1 MLRHTADIAMN
12 TITPRIGI
20 YFALLQLFFTLSW
33 TVYVIFLPRLAAE
46 AGIPKSWIL
55 WILVTDQL
63 VFVIADWLMGA
74 RSDRMSRIVGKLG
87 TRLALITL
95 FSALAFLLLPFVAPL
110 ASPLL
115 FLALTFLWTVTSS
128 ALRAP
133 PLMLIGKYAGAGAQP
148 AIAGLWLFGFG
159 IAGAIAPYL
168 TGVLRDADA
177 RLPFA
182 LASIAVAVTAWALTW
197 AERHLAA
204 AAPAA
209 ETPAH
214 KPLPIAAFLAVVALT
229 ALGFQ
234 VHFSLSTAPQYLRFV
249 QPADLGQLMP
259 VFWVGFNLAMLPLT
273 WLIRRHGDFKVL
285 AAGAAVGALAVAY
298 ATQAGSLGLLIA
310 AQLAAGAAWAAV
322 MFGAFGAALLL
333 GRTGREGFAS
343 GGMFS
348 MFAFAAMLRILMIA
362 TQLNQDAGFQQM
374 LVWLPAACWG
384 AAALL
389 LVIVLN
395 RNRPAAA

>member
-1 MLRHTADIAMN
+1 MN

-33 TVYVIFLPRLAAE
+33 TVYIIFLPRLAAE

-55 WILVTDQL
+55 WILIVDQL

-74 RSDRMSRIVGKLG
+74 KADQMSRIVGKLG
-87 TRLALITL
+87 PRLALITL
-95 FSALAFLLLPFVAPL
+95 FSALAFLLLPFIAPL

-133 PLMLIGKYAGAGAQP
+133 PLMLIGKYAGAAAQP
-148 AIAGLWLFGFG
+148 AITGLWLFGFG

-182 LASIAVAVTAWALTW
+182 LASIAVAVTAWALAW

-204 AAPAA
+204 VPPATEA
-209 ETPAH
+209 PAH
-214 KPLPIAAFLAVVALT
+214 KPLPIAAFLAIVALT

-259 VFWVGFNLAMLPLT
+259 VFWVGFNLAMLPIT
-273 WLIRRHGDFKVL
+273 YFIRRHGDFKVL
-285 AAGAAVGALAVAY
+285 AAGAAVGALAVGY

-322 MFGAFGAALLL
+322 MFGAFGAAILL
-333 GRTGREGFAS
+333 GRSGREGYAT

-348 MFAFAAMLRILMIA
+348 MFAFAAMLRILVIA
-362 TQLNQDAGFQQM
+362 TQLNQDAGLQQM
-374 LVWLPAACWG
+374 LAWLPTACWG

-389 LVIVLN
+389 LVLLLS
-395 RNRPAAA
+395 RSRPAAT

>member
-1 MLRHTADIAMN
+1 MN
-12 TITPRIGI
+12 PITRRVGI
-20 YFALLQLFFTLSW
+20 YFALLQLIFTLAW
-33 TVYVIFLPRLAAE
+33 TVYIIFLPQLAAE
-46 AGIPKSWIL
+46 AGIAKSWIL
-55 WILVTDQL
+55 WILVADQL

-74 RSDRMSRIVGKLG
+74 RADRMSRIVGRLG
-87 TRLALITL
+87 PRLALITL
-95 FSALAFLLLPFVAPL
+95 FSALAFLLLPLIAPL

-115 FLALTFLWTVTSS
+115 FLTLTFLWTVTSS

-148 AIAGLWLFGFG
+148 FIAGLWLFGFG
-159 IAGAIAPYL
+159 IAGAVAPYL

-182 LASIAVAVTAWALTW
+182 LASIAVAVTAWALAW

-204 AAPAA
+204 AAPLTA

-214 KPLPIAAFLAVVALT
+214 KPLSIAAFLAVVALT

-234 VHFSLSTAPQYLRFV
+234 VHFSLSSAPQYLRFV
-249 QPADLGQLMP
+249 QPAELGQLMP

-273 WLIRRHGDFKVL
+273 VLIRRHGDFKVL
-285 AAGAAVGALAVAY
+285 AAGAATGALALGY
-298 ATQAGSLGLLIA
+298 ATQAGSLVLLIA

-322 MFGAFGAALLL
+322 MFGAFGAAILL
-333 GRTGREGFAS
+333 GRSGREGFAT

-362 TQLNQDAGFQQM
+362 TQLNQDAGLQQM
-374 LVWLPAACWG
+374 LAWLPAACWA

-389 LVIVLN
+389 LMVLLN
-395 RNRPAAA
+395 RGRPAAA

>member
-1 MLRHTADIAMN
+1 MSPISR
-12 TITPRIGI
+12 PVGRRVGI
-20 YFALLQLFFTLSW
+20 YFALLQLFFTLAW

-55 WILVTDQL
+55 WILIADQL
-63 VFVIADWLMGA
+63 IFMIADWLMGA
-74 RSDRMSRIVGKLG
+74 KADRMSRIVGRLG
-87 TRLALITL
+87 PRLALITL

-148 AIAGLWLFGFG
+148 VIAGLWLFGFG

-168 TGVLRDADA
+168 TGVLRDTDA

-182 LASIAVAVTAWALTW
+182 LASIAVAVAAWALAW
-197 AERHLAA
+197 AERHLAVA
-204 AAPAA
+204 AAPPA
-209 ETPAH
+209 ETPLH
-214 KPLPIAAFLAVVALT
+214 KPLPMVAFLAVVALA

-234 VHFSLSTAPQYLRFV
+234 VHFSLSSAPQYLRFV
-249 QPADLGQLMP
+249 QPAELGQLMP

-285 AAGAAVGALAVAY
+285 AMGAAVGAAAVLY
-298 ATQAGSLGLLIA
+298 ATQAGTLGLLIA

-322 MFGAFGAALLL
+322 MFGAFGAAILL
-333 GRTGREGFAS
+333 GHTGHEGYAT

-362 TQLNQDAGFQQM
+362 TQLHQDVSLQQT
-374 LVWLPAACWG
+374 LAYLPAACWG

-389 LVIVLN
+389 LVVLL
-395 RNRPAAA
+395 RTSRGRRPATT

>member
-1 MLRHTADIAMN
+1 MN
-12 TITPRIGI
+12 PITRRVGI
-20 YFALLQLFFTLSW
+20 HFALLQLFFTLSW
-33 TVYVIFLPRLAAE
+33 TVYIIFLPRLAAE

-55 WILVTDQL
+55 WILVADQL

-74 RSDRMSRIVGKLG
+74 KADRMSRIVGQLG
-87 TRLALITL
+87 PRLALITL

-133 PLMLIGKYAGAGAQP
+133 PLMLIGKYAGAEAQP

-159 IAGAIAPYL
+159 VAGAIAPYL

-182 LASIAVAVTAWALTW
+182 LASVAVALTAWALAW

-204 AAPAA
+204 QASPAIQ
-209 ETPAH
+209 TPARR
-214 KPLPIAAFLAVVALT
+214 PLPIAAFLAIVALT

-234 VHFSLSTAPQYLRFV
+234 VHFSLSSAPQYLRFA
-249 QPADLGQLMP
+249 QPAELGQLMP

-273 WLIRRHGDFKVL
+273 YLIRRHGDFKVL
-285 AAGAAVGALAVAY
+285 AAGAGVGAIAVAY
-298 ATQAGSLGLLIA
+298 AAQAGSLGLLIT

-322 MFGAFGAALLL
+322 MFGAFGAAVLL
-333 GRTGREGFAS
+333 GRSGHEGFAT

-362 TQLNQDAGFQQM
+362 TQLNQDAGLQQM
-374 LVWLPAACWG
+374 LAWLPAACWG
-384 AAALL
+384 VAALL
-389 LVIVLN
+389 LVMLLN
-395 RNRPAAA
+395 RSRSAAA

>member
-1 MLRHTADIAMN
+1 MN
-12 TITPRIGI
+12 PITPRVGL

-33 TVYVIFLPRLAAE
+33 TVYIIFLPRLAAE

-55 WILVTDQL
+55 WILIADQL
-63 VFVIADWLMGA
+63 VFMIADWLMGA
-74 RSDRMSRIVGKLG
+74 KADRMSRSVGQLG
-87 TRLALITL
+87 PRLALITL

-182 LASIAVAVTAWALTW
+182 LASIAVAVTAWALAW
-197 AERHLAA
+197 AERHLATA
-204 AAPAA
+204 
-209 ETPAH
+209 TPATEASPH
-214 KPLPIAAFLAVVALT
+214 KPLPIAAFLAIVALT

-234 VHFSLSTAPQYLRFV
+234 VHFSLSSAPQYLRFV
-249 QPADLGQLMP
+249 PAADLGQLMP

-273 WLIRRHGDFKVL
+273 VLIRRHGDFKVL
-285 AAGAAVGALAVAY
+285 AAGAAFGALAVAY

-322 MFGAFGAALLL
+322 MFGAFGAAILL
-333 GRTGREGFAS
+333 GRSGREGYAT

-362 TQLNQDAGFQQM
+362 TQLNQDTGLQQA
-374 LVWLPAACWG
+374 LAWLPAACWG
-384 AAALL
+384 VAALL
-389 LVIVLN
+389 LVMLLS
-395 RNRPAAA
+395 RNRPVAA

>member
-1 MLRHTADIAMN
+1 MS
-12 TITPRIGI
+12 TISPRVGI

-33 TVYVIFLPRLAAE
+33 TVYIIFLPRLAAE

-55 WILVTDQL
+55 WILVADQL

-74 RSDRMSRIVGKLG
+74 KADRMSRVFGQLG
-87 TRLALITL
+87 PRLALITL
-95 FSALAFLLLPFVAPL
+95 FSALAFLLLPFAAPL

-115 FLALTFLWTVTSS
+115 FLALTFLWTITSS

-133 PLMLIGKYAGAGAQP
+133 PMMLIGKYAGAGARP
-148 AIAGLWLFGFG
+148 AITGLWLFGFG

-182 LASIAVAVTAWALTW
+182 LASIAVAVAAWALAW

-204 AAPAA
+204 AAPAT

-214 KPLPIAAFLAVVALT
+214 KPLPIAVFLAIVALT

-234 VHFSLSTAPQYLRFV
+234 LHFSLSSAPQYLRFA
-249 QPADLGQLMP
+249 QPADLSQLMP
-259 VFWVGFNLAMLPLT
+259 VFWIGFNLAMLPLT

-285 AAGAAVGALAVAY
+285 AAGAAVGALALAY
-298 ATQAGSLGLLIA
+298 ATKADSLNLLIA

-322 MFGAFGAALLL
+322 MFGAFGAAILL

-348 MFAFAAMLRILMIA
+348 MFAFAAMLRILMVA

-374 LVWLPAACWG
+374 LAWLPAACWG
-384 AAALL
+384 TAALL
-389 LVIVLN
+389 LVVLLS
-395 RNRPAAA
+395 RKHLDAA

>member
-1 MLRHTADIAMN
+1 MTP
-12 TITPRIGI
+12 ITRRIGI
-20 YFALLQLFFTLSW
+20 YFALLQLFFTLAW
-33 TVYVIFLPRLAAE
+33 TVYIIYLPRLAAE

-55 WILVTDQL
+55 WILVADQL

-74 RSDRMSRIVGKLG
+74 KADHMARIVGRLG
-87 TRLALITL
+87 PRLALITL

-115 FLALTFLWTVTSS
+115 LLALTLLWTITSS

-133 PLMLIGKYAGAGAQP
+133 PLMLIGRYAGAEARP
-148 AIAGLWLFGFG
+148 AITGLWLFGFG
-159 IAGAIAPYL
+159 IAGAVAPYL
-168 TGVLRDADA
+168 TAVLRDVDA

-182 LASIAVAVTAWALTW
+182 LASVAVAATAWALGW

-209 ETPAH
+209 KVRPH
-214 KPLPIAAFLAVVALT
+214 KPLPIAAFLVIVALT

-234 VHFSLSTAPQYLRFV
+234 VHFSLSSAPQYLRYV
-249 QPADLGQLMP
+249 PPDQLGQLMP

-273 WLIRRHGDFKVL
+273 YLIRRYDDFKLL
-285 AAGAAVGALAVAY
+285 AAGAAAGAVAVLY
-298 ATQAGSLGLLIA
+298 AAHADSLATLVA

-322 MFGAFGAALLL
+322 MFGAFGAALVL
-333 GRTGREGFAS
+333 GRTGREGYAS

-348 MFAFAAMLRILMIA
+348 MFALAAMLRILMIA
-362 TQLNQDAGFQQM
+362 TQLNQHAGLQQA
-374 LVWLPAACWG
+374 LAYLPAACWG

-389 LVIVLN
+389 LVMLLS
-395 RNRPAAA
+395 RSRAATA

>member
-1 MLRHTADIAMN
+1 MN
-12 TITPRIGI
+12 TITPGISRRVGI
-20 YFALLQLFFTLSW
+20 YFALLQLFFTLAW
-33 TVYVIFLPRLAAE
+33 TVYIIFLPRLAAE

-55 WILVTDQL
+55 WILVADQL

-74 RSDRMSRIVGKLG
+74 KADPMSRIIGKLG
-87 TRLALITL
+87 PRLALITL

-115 FLALTFLWTVTSS
+115 FLALTLLWTVTSS

-159 IAGAIAPYL
+159 ITGAIAPYL

-182 LASIAVAVTAWALTW
+182 LASIAVAVAAWALAW

-204 AAPAA
+204 SAPASEA
-209 ETPAH
+209 PAH
-214 KPLPIAAFLAVVALT
+214 KPMPIAAFLAIVALS

-234 VHFSLSTAPQYLRFV
+234 VHFSLSSAPQYLRFV

-273 WLIRRHGDFKVL
+273 VLIRRHGDFKVL

-298 ATQAGSLGLLIA
+298 AIQAGSLGLLIA

-322 MFGAFGAALLL
+322 MFGAFGAAILL
-333 GRTGREGFAS
+333 GRSGREGFAT

-362 TQLNQDAGFQQM
+362 TQLNQDAGLQQM
-374 LVWLPAACWG
+374 LNWLPTACWA

-389 LVIVLN
+389 LAILLRTN
-395 RNRPAAA
+395 RGSRPAAA

>member
-1 MLRHTADIAMN
+1 MK

-33 TVYVIFLPRLAAE
+33 TVYIIFLPRLAAE
-46 AGIPKSWIL
+46 AGIAKSWIL
-55 WILVTDQL
+55 WILVADQL

-74 RSDRMSRIVGKLG
+74 KADRMSRIAGKLG
-87 TRLALITL
+87 PRLALITL

-115 FLALTFLWTVTSS
+115 FLALTFLWTITSS

-168 TGVLRDADA
+168 TGALRDADA

-182 LASIAVAVTAWALTW
+182 LASIAVAAAAWALAW

-204 AAPAA
+204 SAPASA
-209 ETPAH
+209 SPAH
-214 KPLPIAAFLAVVALT
+214 KPLPIAAFLAIVALT

-234 VHFSLSTAPQYLRFV
+234 VHFSLSSAPQYLRFV
-249 QPADLGQLMP
+249 PAAELGQLMP

-298 ATQAGSLGLLIA
+298 AAQAGSLGLLIA

-322 MFGAFGAALLL
+322 MFGAFGAAILL
-333 GRTGREGFAS
+333 GRSGREGFAT

-374 LVWLPAACWG
+374 LAWLPAACWG

-389 LVIVLN
+389 LAAWLS
-395 RNRPAAA
+395 RGRPAAA

>member
-1 MLRHTADIAMN
+1 MN
-12 TITPRIGI
+12 PVSRRVGI

-33 TVYVIFLPRLAAE
+33 TVYIIFLPRLAAE

-55 WILVTDQL
+55 WILIADQL
-63 VFVIADWLMGA
+63 VFMIVDWLMGA
-74 RSDRMSRIVGKLG
+74 KADHMSRIAGKLG
-87 TRLALITL
+87 PRLALITL

-115 FLALTFLWTVTSS
+115 FLALTLLWTVTSS

-159 IAGAIAPYL
+159 IAGALAPYL

-177 RLPFA
+177 RLPFV
-182 LASIAVAVTAWALTW
+182 LASIAVAVAACALSW
-197 AERHLAA
+197 AERHLVT
-204 AAPAA
+204 AAPAT
-209 ETPAH
+209 EVPAH
-214 KPLPIAAFLAVVALT
+214 KPLPIAAFLAVVALA

-234 VHFSLSTAPQYLRFV
+234 VHFSLSSAPQYLRFV
-249 QPADLGQLMP
+249 PAADLGQLMP

-273 WLIRRHGDFKVL
+273 VLIRRHGDFKVL

-298 ATQAGSLGLLIA
+298 ATQAGSLGMLIA

-322 MFGAFGAALLL
+322 MFGAFGAAILL
-333 GRTGREGFAS
+333 GRTGREGYAT

-362 TQLNQDAGFQQM
+362 TQLNQNTGLQQA
-374 LVWLPAACWG
+374 LAWLPAACWA

-389 LVIVLN
+389 LVILLGIN
-395 RNRPAAA
+395 RGGRPAAA

>member
-1 MLRHTADIAMN
+1 MSPISR
-12 TITPRIGI
+12 PVGRRVGI
-20 YFALLQLFFTLSW
+20 YFALLQLFFTLAW

-55 WILVTDQL
+55 WILIADQL
-63 VFVIADWLMGA
+63 IFMIADWLMGA
-74 RSDRMSRIVGKLG
+74 KADRISRIVGRLG
-87 TRLALITL
+87 PRLALITL

-148 AIAGLWLFGFG
+148 VIAGLWLFGFG

-168 TGVLRDADA
+168 TGVLRDTDA

-182 LASIAVAVTAWALTW
+182 LASIAVAVAAWALAW
-197 AERHLAA
+197 AERHLAVA
-204 AAPAA
+204 AAPPA
-209 ETPAH
+209 ETPLH
-214 KPLPIAAFLAVVALT
+214 KPLPMVAFLAVVALA

-234 VHFSLSTAPQYLRFV
+234 VHFSLSSAPQYLRFV
-249 QPADLGQLMP
+249 QPAELGQLMP

-285 AAGAAVGALAVAY
+285 AMGAAVGAAAVLY
-298 ATQAGSLGLLIA
+298 ATQAGTLGLLIA

-322 MFGAFGAALLL
+322 MFGAFGAAILL
-333 GRTGREGFAS
+333 GRTGHEGYAT

-362 TQLNQDAGFQQM
+362 TQLHQDVSLQQT
-374 LVWLPAACWG
+374 LAYLPAACWG

-389 LVIVLN
+389 LVVLL
-395 RNRPAAA
+395 RTSRGRRPATT

>member
-1 MLRHTADIAMN
+1 MN
-12 TITPRIGI
+12 PITPRVDHRVGI

-55 WILVTDQL
+55 WILVADQL
-63 VFVIADWLMGA
+63 VFMVADWVMGA
-74 RSDRMSRIVGKLG
+74 KADRMSRVIGQLG
-87 TRLALITL
+87 PRMALITL
-95 FSALAFLLLPFVAPL
+95 LSALAFLLLPFAAPL

-115 FLALTFLWTVTSS
+115 FLAFTFLWTVTSS

-148 AIAGLWLFGFG
+148 VIAGLWLFGFG
-159 IAGAIAPYL
+159 IAGAVAPYL
-168 TGVLRDADA
+168 TGLLRDVDA

-182 LASIAVAVTAWALTW
+182 LASVAVAVTAWALAW

-204 AAPAA
+204 AAAPAA
-209 ETPAH
+209 EAPAH
-214 KPLPIAAFLAVVALT
+214 KPLPIAAFLAIVALA

-234 VHFSLSTAPQYLRFV
+234 VHFSLGSAPQYLRFA

-273 WLIRRHGDFKVL
+273 YLIRRHGDFKVL
-285 AAGAAVGALAVAY
+285 AAGAAVGALATGF
-298 ATQAGSLGLLIA
+298 ATQAGSLDLLIA

-322 MFGAFGAALLL
+322 MFGVFGAAILL
-333 GRTGREGFAS
+333 GRTGREGYAT

-348 MFAFAAMLRILMIA
+348 MLAFAAMLRTLMIA
-362 TQLNQDAGFQQM
+362 TQLNQDAGLQQM
-374 LVWLPAACWG
+374 LVYMPAVCWG

-389 LVIVLN
+389 LVVLLN
-395 RNRPAAA
+395 RSRPVAT

>member
-1 MLRHTADIAMN
+1 MN
-12 TITPRIGI
+12 PITRRVGI
-20 YFALLQLFFTLSW
+20 YFALLQLIFTLSW
-33 TVYVIFLPRLAAE
+33 TVYIIFLPRLAVE

-55 WILVTDQL
+55 WILVADQL

-74 RSDRMSRIVGKLG
+74 RADQMSRIVGKLG
-87 TRLALITL
+87 PRLALITL

-115 FLALTFLWTVTSS
+115 FLALTLLWTVTSS

-182 LASIAVAVTAWALTW
+182 LTSIAVAVAAWALAW

-204 AAPAA
+204 ASPAA
-209 ETPAH
+209 KTPAH
-214 KPLPIAAFLAVVALT
+214 KPLPIAAFLAIVALT

-234 VHFSLSTAPQYLRFV
+234 VHFSLNSAPQYLRFV
-249 QPADLGQLMP
+249 QAADLDQLMP

-273 WLIRRHGDFKVL
+273 YLIRHHGDFKVL
-285 AAGAAVGALAVAY
+285 AAGAAIGALAVAY
-298 ATQAGSLGLLIA
+298 ATQAGSLELLIA

-322 MFGAFGAALLL
+322 MFGAFGAAILL
-333 GRTGREGFAS
+333 GRTGREGFAT

-362 TQLNQDAGFQQM
+362 TQLNQDAGLQQM
-374 LVWLPAACWG
+374 LAYLPAACWA

-389 LVIVLN
+389 LVLLLS
-395 RNRPAAA
+395 RSRPAAA

>member
-1 MLRHTADIAMN
+1 MTP
-12 TITPRIGI
+12 ITRRVGI

-33 TVYVIFLPRLAAE
+33 TVYIIFLPRLAAE

-55 WILVTDQL
+55 WILIADQL
-63 VFVIADWLMGA
+63 VFMIADWLMGA
-74 RSDRMSRIVGKLG
+74 KADRMSRIVGQLG
-87 TRLALITL
+87 PRLALITL

-133 PLMLIGKYAGAGAQP
+133 PLMLIGKYAGAGARP

-159 IAGAIAPYL
+159 IAGALAPFL
-168 TGVLRDADA
+168 TMALRDTDA

-182 LASIAVAVTAWALTW
+182 LASIAVAVAAWALTW
-197 AERHLAA
+197 AERHLATA
-204 AAPAA
+204 AAPVP
-209 ETPAH
+209 ETPAR
-214 KPLPIAAFLAVVALT
+214 KPLPIAAFLVVVALT

-234 VHFSLSTAPQYLRFV
+234 VHFSLSSAPQYLRFV
-249 QPADLGQLMP
+249 PAADLGQLMP

-273 WLIRRHGDFKVL
+273 YLIRRHGDFKVL
-285 AAGAAVGALAVAY
+285 AAGAAAGALAVAY

-322 MFGAFGAALLL
+322 MFGAFGAAILL
-333 GRTGREGFAS
+333 GRSGREGYAT

-362 TQLNQDAGFQQM
+362 TQLNQDTGLQQA
-374 LVWLPAACWG
+374 LVWLPAACWA

-389 LVIVLN
+389 LAILLGSN
-395 RNRPAAA
+395 RGNRPVAA

>member
-1 MLRHTADIAMN
+1 MS
-12 TITPRIGI
+12 TITPRVGI

-33 TVYVIFLPRLAAE
+33 TVYIIFLPRLAAE

-55 WILVTDQL
+55 WILVADQL
-63 VFVIADWLMGA
+63 VFVIADWLMGTKA
-74 RSDRMSRIVGKLG
+74 DRMSRVVGKLG
-87 TRLALITL
+87 PQLALITL
-95 FSALAFLLLPFVAPL
+95 FSALAFLLLPFAAPL

-115 FLALTFLWTVTSS
+115 FLALTFLWTITSS

-133 PLMLIGKYAGAGAQP
+133 PMMLIGKYAGAGARP
-148 AIAGLWLFGFG
+148 AITGLWLFGFG

-182 LASIAVAVTAWALTW
+182 LASIAVAAAAWALAW

-204 AAPAA
+204 AAPAT

-214 KPLPIAAFLAVVALT
+214 KPLPIAAFLAIVALT

-234 VHFSLSTAPQYLRFV
+234 LHFSLSSAPQYLRFA

-259 VFWVGFNLAMLPLT
+259 VFWIGFNLAMLPLT

-285 AAGAAVGALAVAY
+285 AAGAALGALALAY
-298 ATQAGSLGLLIA
+298 ATQAGSLNLLIA
-310 AQLAAGAAWAAV
+310 AQLVAGTAWAAV
-322 MFGAFGAALLL
+322 MFGAFGAAILL
-333 GRTGREGFAS
+333 GRTGREGFAT

-348 MFAFAAMLRILMIA
+348 MFAFAAMLRILMVA

-374 LVWLPAACWG
+374 LAWLPAACWG
-384 AAALL
+384 TAALL
-389 LVIVLN
+389 LAVLLS
-395 RNRPAAA
+395 RKRLAAA